1 MEKQTKIL
9 LGVSAII
16 VAYLFLKNKKVE
28 TIRTTPNTNTLDTAS
43 PNTNT
48 LESNTSNITCEICDL
63 AIASGVY
70 TTLNG
75 TYIGE
80 GYKPKIGDKI
90 GYNESIYVFNNGKWV
105 ISSNCDDYSNGNLY
119 DKAHGP
125 FQTAAGTPDWGQFL
139 IQESNESYEDYLVRK
154 KENEMAIQKSKD
166 EALAKIK
173 AIGIE
178 NCYNQYV
185 ASRKM
190 RTSGILWQ

>member
-9 LGVSAII
+9 LGLGAVII
-16 VAYLFLKNKKVE
+16 AYLLLKPKKV
-28 TIRTTPNTNTLDTAS
+28 ISLPNTNTLDTLDKIL

-48 LESNTSNITCEICDL
+48 LESNTSNICEICEL

-70 TTLNG
+70 TTLSG

-80 GYKPKIGDKI
+80 DYKAKNGDKI
-90 GYNESIYVFNNGKWV
+90 RYNDSIYVFNNGKWLV
-105 ISSNCDDYSNGNLY
+105 SSNCDDYSNGDLY
-119 DKAHGP
+119 DNAHGP
-125 FQTAAGTPDWGQFL
+125 FQTAAGMPDWGKFL
-139 IQESNESYEDYLVRK
+139 IQAPDESYEDYLVRMN
-154 KENEMAIQKSKD
+154 ENEVAIQKSKD

-190 RTSGILWQ
+190 PTSGALWQ